1 MKMLTQPMKKWTDIE
16 MVEAVARHDVA
27 MMERFYRD
35 SKAYFRSHA
44 GAFFL
49 HDDQLDDIF
58 QEAMVHLWREI
69 ETRRIEVCDG
79 VLCRLVEGQAEPMT
93 SNLYTFL
100 LAIAKRKHWEQLR
113 KNSRLQLTDE
123 PAVLDALGRSR
134 MSDDDTEVKELQET
148 REGIVADAVL
158 AMSDRCRQILT
169 LFYYEHR
176 TLDEILE
183 LRSENT
189 SKVGLKTSK
198 YKCMQR
204 LREQVKER
212 FARLHLSI

>member
-1 MKMLTQPMKKWTDIE
+1 MKMLTQPMKKWSDIE
-16 MVEAVARHDVA
+16 MVEAVARQDVA

-35 SKAYFRSHA
+35 SKSYFRSHA

-69 ETRRIEVCDG
+69 ETRRIVVCDG
-79 VLCRLVEGQAEPMT
+79 VLCRQVEGQAEPMT

-113 KNSRLQLTDE
+113 KDSRLQLTDE
-123 PAVLDALGRSR
+123 PAVLDALDRSR

-158 AMSDRCRQILT
+158 GMSDRCRQILT
-169 LFYYEHR
+169 LFYYEQR
-176 TLDEILE
+176 TLDEILA

>member
-1 MKMLTQPMKKWTDIE
+1 MKKWTDIE

-35 SKAYFRSHA
+35 SKAYFRCHA

-79 VLCRLVEGQAEPMT
+79 VLCRQVEGQAEPMT
-93 SNLYTFL
+93 SNLFTFL

-113 KNSRLQLTDE
+113 KDSRLQLTDE
-123 PAVLDALGRSR
+123 PAVLDALDRSR
-134 MSDDDTEVKELQET
+134 LSDDDTEVKELQET

-158 AMSDRCRQILT
+158 GMSDRCRQILT
-169 LFYYEHR
+169 LFYYEQR
-176 TLDEILE
+176 SLDEILA